1 MDEPP
6 STVTVVDIRNAGRG
20 THRLVLLSDG
30 REFVFSDEAVTK
42 ARLVDGFAITPAVLE
57 ALESA
62 EHRVNAHGVALRL
75 LSHRPRSQSEM
86 RTRLAMRGI
95 DPQTIDDEIDRLQRS
110 GLLNDQSFAEAWV
123 ESRQRNAPRGRRMLR
138 YELLGR
144 GIDPTHVSSA
154 TDGVDDLDTAVELAK
169 SKARS
174 APTDSYEAFVGKVG
188 PFLQRRG
195 FDYEVASKATRIA
208 WEHAQESQ
216 GGK

>member
-6 STVTVVDIRNAGRG
+6 SSVTVVDIRNAGRG
-20 THRLVLLSDG
+20 THRLVTLSDG
-30 REFVFSDEAVTK
+30 REFVFSDEAITRTHLTEGCEVT
-42 ARLVDGFAITPAVLE
+42 AAVIE

-62 EHRVNAHGVALRL
+62 EHRVNAHDVALRL

-95 DPQTIDDEIDRLQRS
+95 DPETIEQEIERLERS

-138 YELLGR
+138 FELLGR
-144 GIDPTHVSSA
+144 GIDPAHVSTA
-154 TDGVDDLDTAVELAK
+154 TDGIDDLDTAVELAT
-169 SKARS
+169 SKARG
-174 APTDSYEAFVGKVG
+174 APMNSYEAFLGKVG

-195 FDYEVASKATRIA
+195 FDFEVAAKATRIA
-208 WEHAQESQ
+208 WEHAQEQ
-216 GGK
+216 QPGK